1 MTKKK
6 NLVERGVEALI
17 AFVFVYA
24 FLVTLWQIGILSM
37 LSFLVQIGLTI
48 RNEQFS
54 QRRVFAIGVNS
65 IIGFAAGA
73 FIKNAINDV
82 FVGAF
87 WSALIM
93 VGIYVFV
100 VRGIRIE

>member
-6 NLVERGVEALI
+6 DLVERGAEALI
-17 AFVFVYA
+17 ALAFVYA
-24 FLVTLWQIGILSM
+24 FLVTLWQLGVLSM

-48 RNEQFS
+48 RNGQFS
-54 QRRVFAIGVNS
+54 QRRAFAIGVNS

-73 FIKNAINDV
+73 YIKNAIHDV

-87 WSALIM
+87 SSALVM
-93 VGIYVFV
+93 LGIYLLV
-100 VRGIRIE
+100 VRSIRIE